1 MFISNTIDFSVVQF
15 SVQLVSCGLVE
26 LTNSSFAVAVAVVVV
41 VVLDFLEFS
50 LISTPGHAT
59 VMMAFIGVSSS
70 TLTAL
75 IHPLDSRWVYNFPIP
90 RNDFPAHTD

>member
-41 VVLDFLEFS
+41 VLDFLEFS

-59 VMMAFIGVSSS
+59 VMMALIGVSSS
-70 TLTAL
+70 TL
-75 IHPLDSRWVYNFPIP
+75 NCP
-90 RNDFPAHTD
+90 RSSFR